1 MGGGWRNSI
10 AECVQ
15 ADANRGPRSHWAA
28 DIWKNIPMRKTAT
41 LATASGVLRGAQI
54 GIQNADGEIR
64 AHGLRRTHRHGF
76 CNNVLQHFKFHKPS
90 VELGKLALPLRK
102 ERF

>member
-1 MGGGWRNSI
+1 MLDLSEIG
-10 AECVQ
+10 
-15 ADANRGPRSHWAA
+15 RGPRSHWAA

-64 AHGLRRTHRHGF
+64 ACGAHTATGSATMFSSTSYFTSHQL
-76 CNNVLQHFKFHKPS
+76 KFA
-90 VELGKLALPLRK
+90 VATT
-102 ERF
+102 ERVQVKHES